1 MITKIIKRDGTEVA
15 FDAEKIFNA
24 ISNANAEVSAEEQL
38 NNVGLQI
45 TTQMIVEQ
53 LNKFKR
59 AVEVEEIQE
68 IVETELMKMK
78 AYEVAKRYIRY
89 RYDHKLKRESDT
101 DKKVMSLVEFQN
113 EAVKQENSNKN
124 PEIIPT
130 QRDYIA
136 GEISKD
142 ITMRRLLPENVVK
155 AHEDGL
161 IHFHDAD
168 YFIQHSHNCCLVNLE
183 DMLQN
188 STVISGTLI
197 EKPHTFSTACNIAT
211 QIIAQ
216 VASSQYGG
224 QSISL
229 AHLAPFVNDTRERF
243 RKKYS
248 DLLQWGDSIRRY
260 NDFIEKLVRDDITK
274 GVQTIQYQVVTLM
287 TTNGQAPFIT
297 VYMDINEAKNEQ
309 EQKDL
314 ANIIEEVLKQRIQG
328 VKNETGTWIT
338 PAFPKL
344 IYALDE
350 NNVEPDSEFFY
361 LTELAAQCTAKRMVP
376 DYISNK
382 IERELKNGDTLTP
395 AWAVVRFLHRTELQ
409 KTTQNATTG
418 KPVTNT
424 TDDSIRV
431 W

>member
-314 ANIIEEVLKQRIQG
+314 ANIIEEVGTICQALSPGRSFGTRIMTAKFSG
-328 VKNETGTWIT
+328 SFYTEKLIT
-338 PAFPKL
+338 PNLETIISL
-344 IYALDE
+344 IIIPICFFLARFSSAKSF
-350 NNVEPDSEFFY
+350 NV
-361 LTELAAQCTAKRMVP
+361 
-376 DYISNK
+376 
-382 IERELKNGDTLTP
+382 
-395 AWAVVRFLHRTELQ
+395 
-409 KTTQNATTG
+409 
-418 KPVTNT
+418 
-424 TDDSIRV
+424 
-431 W
+431 

>member
-350 NNVEPDSEFFY
+350 NNVEPDS
-361 LTELAAQCTAKRMVP
+361 
-376 DYISNK
+376 K
-382 IERELKNGDTLTP
+382 ILLSYRACGSVYGQENGAGLY
-395 AWAVVRFLHRTELQ
+395 F
-409 KTTQNATTG
+409 
-418 KPVTNT
+418 
-424 TDDSIRV
+424 
-431 W
+431 

>member
-382 IERELKNGDTLTP
+382 IERELKNGEIGR
-395 AWAVVRFLHRTELQ
+395 ASCRE
-409 KTTQNATTG
+409 
-418 KPVTNT
+418 
-424 TDDSIRV
+424 RV
-431 W
+431 YVLV